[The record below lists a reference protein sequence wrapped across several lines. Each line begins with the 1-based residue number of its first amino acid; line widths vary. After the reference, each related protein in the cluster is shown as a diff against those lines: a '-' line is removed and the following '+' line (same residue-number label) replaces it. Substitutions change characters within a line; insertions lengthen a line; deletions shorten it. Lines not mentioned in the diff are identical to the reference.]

1 MRAARAATTLAAAR
15 ARCRQSRRLA
25 RTAAAGLTAPASP
38 DRARADLTMEVH
50 GAVSALG
57 REQGGGSQPR
67 ATWRRWT
74 SEASEDVAL
83 ASDPPS
89 PVGEETGRWRGRG
102 GSGNDGGGGVGGRDE
117 AAGSVTGSAARYG
130 FPLT

>member
-1 MRAARAATTLAAAR
+1 
-15 ARCRQSRRLA
+15 
-25 RTAAAGLTAPASP
+25 
-38 DRARADLTMEVH
+38 MEVH

-57 REQGGGSQPR
+57 REQGGRSRPR

-89 PVGEETGRWRGRG
+89 PVGEETVREDR
-102 GSGNDGGGGVGGRDE
+102 SHVVVIAAEE
-117 AAGSVTGSAARYG
+117 AVAAA
-130 FPLT
+130 